1 MPFKPC
7 AASGTG
13 CLRQTRILKAES
25 FRLAALFALLFLALT
40 GALMVTI
47 LWIVDGAQSSALVAA
62 NEADITTVQ
71 NGFRDEGLDEAVEVV
86 RQRLG
91 TPLAAPML
99 RHSLPPGA
107 YLAIENSRREI
118 LAGNL
123 AAVDC
128 QPGVFKLVLPP
139 ATGNHHRR
147 TVLGRCADLSAGVTV
162 FVGRD
167 MAGLDLTRER
177 IMNAFAWIA
186 LATCAFAALVGLFLG
201 WRFMARVDAITE
213 TCERVIA
220 GRLNE
225 RIPLRDRGDEW
236 DRLARA
242 INEMLDRISAL
253 LENLKQVSGDV
264 AHDLRTPLT
273 RLRNRLEA
281 ARSRSRN
288 LEDYSNAM
296 ARAIGDTD
304 QAISL
309 FGTVLRISQVESGT
323 RIQTFAPICL
333 TDLLEKIYDL
343 YLPVAEDCRHSLSR
357 RLQAEVYIQGDAEL
371 LTQMFSNLVE
381 NSIRHTP
388 QGANLRIELAS
399 RDGFAVASVIDDG
412 PGVPRDECDKVLRRF
427 YRLSTSRSTEGHG
440 LGLSL
445 VAAIAQL
452 HGTTVELSDA
462 NPGLQV
468 RVAFPRGSPAQFPA

>member
-1 MPFKPC
+1 
-7 AASGTG
+7 
-13 CLRQTRILKAES
+13 LRKTRILKAES

-47 LWIVDGAQSSALVAA
+47 LWIVDGAQGSALIAA
-62 NEADITTVQ
+62 NEADLTTVQ

-91 TPLAAPML
+91 TPLAAPMR

-107 YLAIENSRREI
+107 YMAIENSRREV

-128 QPGVFKLVLPP
+128 QPGVFKLMLPP
-139 ATGNHHRR
+139 ATGYHHRR
-147 TVLGRCADLSAGVTV
+147 SIVGRCADLSPGVTV

-167 MAGLDLTRER
+167 TAALEMTRER

-186 LATCAFAALVGLFLG
+186 LGTCGFAGLVGLFLG

-253 LENLKQVSGDV
+253 LENLRQVSSDV

-273 RLRNRLEA
+273 RLRNRLEE
-281 ARSRSRN
+281 ARSRAGN
-288 LEDYSNAM
+288 MEDCSNAM
-296 ARAIGDTD
+296 ARAIDDTD
-304 QAISL
+304 QVITL
-309 FGTVLRISQVESGT
+309 FGAVLRISQVESGS
-323 RIQTFAPICL
+323 RIQAFAPVCL
-333 TDLLEKIYDL
+333 TDLLEKIYEL
-343 YLPVAEDCRHSLSR
+343 YLPVAEDFRHPLSR
-357 RLQAEVYIQGDAEL
+357 RLQAGVSMQGDEEL

-381 NSIRHTP
+381 NAIRHTP
-388 QGANLRIELAS
+388 GGTHLRLELAS
-399 RDGFAVASVIDDG
+399 VDGFAVAHVIDDG
-412 PGVPRDECDKVLRRF
+412 PGVPCEERDKVLRRY

-452 HGTTVELSDA
+452 HGAKVELLDG

-468 RVAFPRGSPAQFPA
+468 RVAFSQGPGGRLTDL